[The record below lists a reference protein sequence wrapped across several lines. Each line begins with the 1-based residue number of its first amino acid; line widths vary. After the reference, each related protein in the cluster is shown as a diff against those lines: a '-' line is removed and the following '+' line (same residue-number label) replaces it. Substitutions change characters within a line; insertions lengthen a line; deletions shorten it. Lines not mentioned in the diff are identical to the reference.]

1 MISHSGTRA
10 LLTAAAVI
18 ALSVGTSSCMAT
30 AHPRANTIY
39 VSSAPPRA
47 IREVRPAS
55 PGRAYVWVP
64 GFYKYERRAYVW
76 VPGRYARPTYDN
88 LRRWEQGKWHHDRNG
103 WYWVEGQWRA

>member
-10 LLTAAAVI
+10 LFAAAAVI
-18 ALSVGTSSCMAT
+18 ALSVGSTSCMAS

-55 PGRAYVWVP
+55 PGRRDVWIP
-64 GFYKYERRAYVW
+64 GHYKYEGNAYAW
-76 VPGRYARPTYDN
+76 VNGRYARPEFDN
-88 LRRWEQGKWHHDRNG
+88 VRLWEAGKWHHDRNG
-103 WYWVEGQWRA
+103 WYWVEGKWRS